1 MKSLIKMAVG
11 VALLVACFN
20 AGNAA
25 LNNYRFEDAVHEGL
39 LYDVKASDAEITD
52 MVMKLADQYD
62 VPLDRRDIRIQDVNQ
77 DVRID
82 ISYTRD
88 IVLLP
93 GIYSRPWTF
102 QPSTSARILTGQ
114 RR

>member
-82 ISYTRD
+82 ISYTKD
-88 IVLLP
+88 VVLLP
-93 GIYSRPWTF
+93 GVYSRPWTF